1 MTMFGLFDFGAN
13 GWIRTTA
20 PSLSAIVFSAHTHT
34 SVPVLVGFIIG
45 YSHCYISVLWVANIV
60 PMLCDVFKSF
70 GNIFGYH
77 ISTTKPFAFANCLT
91 VIAFYL
97 PYFNSAQ
104 ASRISVWAK
113 SVINWFA
120 LYRATSVSP
129 WSTVADVSPCAI
141 RYSFMYLITN
151 SSTSVESA
159 ISIFSFAFSFT
170 STVSV
175 FDDVLLEVSLILT
188 SSFGGF
194 LMMFADNSAGVLSI
208 DISSFSSFVGISLTC
223 SVLISLT
230 VDWFY
235 I

>member
-1 MTMFGLFDFGAN
+1 
-13 GWIRTTA
+13 
-20 PSLSAIVFSAHTHT
+20 
-34 SVPVLVGFIIG
+34 
-45 YSHCYISVLWVANIV
+45 
-60 PMLCDVFKSF
+60 
-70 GNIFGYH
+70 
-77 ISTTKPFAFANCLT
+77 
-91 VIAFYL
+91 
-97 PYFNSAQ
+97 
-104 ASRISVWAK
+104 
-113 SVINWFA
+113 
-120 LYRATSVSP
+120 
-129 WSTVADVSPCAI
+129 
-141 RYSFMYLITN
+141 MYLITN

-230 VDWFY
+230 VD
-235 I
+235 